1 MVGRTRS
8 SRPATAKAR
17 WLTARPTDRREFRVI
32 VREGTLEPLSK
43 LVVVHVANEGGAWKV
58 IGVDGPLP

>member
-1 MVGRTRS
+1 VTD
-8 SRPATAKAR
+8 TA
-17 WLTARPTDRREFRVI
+17 WHEFRVI